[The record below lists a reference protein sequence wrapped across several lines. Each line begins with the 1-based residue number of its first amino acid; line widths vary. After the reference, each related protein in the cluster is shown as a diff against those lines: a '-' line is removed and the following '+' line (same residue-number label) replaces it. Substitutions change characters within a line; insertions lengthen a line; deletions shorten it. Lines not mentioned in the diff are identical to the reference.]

1 MLGFRRKVKEKY
13 GNDEQFEDKQN
24 KLELEKGD
32 LSAMV
37 IAALITI
44 VLPVILI
51 LCVIYAVVWLIFLR

>member
-13 GNDEQFEDKQN
+13 GNDEKFEDKQN

-44 VLPVILI
+44 VIPVILI